1 MPQKH
6 FLIKTVWGQ
15 KVKKK
20 KKTQQ
25 QQKTEQ
31 KIVRD
36 WKIKAIFDSLMT
48 GKTKFGIHIF
58 QNSPAWGAEVQERKE
73 KYWSYL
79 ILPSKAVRDL

>member
-1 MPQKH
+1 MLH
-6 FLIKTVWGQ
+6 FASKAFSDKNSLRPKS
-15 KVKKK
+15 KKK

-36 WKIKAIFDSLMT
+36 WKIKAIFDSHVT

-58 QNSPAWGAEVQERKE
+58 QNSPA
-73 KYWSYL
+73 
-79 ILPSKAVRDL
+79 